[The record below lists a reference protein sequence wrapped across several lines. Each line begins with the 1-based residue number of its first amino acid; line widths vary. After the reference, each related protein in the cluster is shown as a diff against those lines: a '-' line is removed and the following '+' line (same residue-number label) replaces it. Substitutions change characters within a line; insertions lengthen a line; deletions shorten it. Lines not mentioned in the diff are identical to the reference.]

1 MTRWSR
7 QPYAKLRQAGPD
19 RRYKEI
25 RVVNPARGLNLLV
38 ADVLA
43 NDKEATAGT
52 KNVEYA
58 EGGVVRKRPGYT
70 ATGTGLSNPSDG
82 LGIFTSDSTTHML
95 CSDGGTMKKYVS
107 GTWSAVTGAVTMD
120 SSAKVSLTTLF
131 GETYGWDGINGGVV
145 YDGTSI
151 TRPGTMPK
159 AKFSVIYKG
168 YHVASGVD
176 GQLFRVY
183 FAKSSEPSRF
193 TDNVTPTGDD
203 IGLNDAT
210 NVPGATVFSG
220 TAGPRAIDINKN
232 DGQRVTGI
240 GFFQDVL
247 IIFKEESIYQL
258 YFNDSDGFV
267 VQRISSSYGAVAHDP
282 IASVENDCYFLTDK
296 GIYVLGNEPNY
307 YASIRTNELT
317 SRVKTLLQRIT
328 DWDKCRAIY
337 HDDRYWLTVPLDTG
351 DVNAMIVYDRR
362 FYAWALWDGIEARD
376 MIIFKDR
383 DGDGQ
388 KHFYFLD
395 DNEPQ
400 MQEFLWGSYNDNG
413 ETINQVFRTRAFEG
427 KLIEI
432 EKYWYTLR
440 PIFRRTTGEVNINYI
455 TEKGSD
461 GASVRLSTGESGG
474 IGVDNIGA
482 LLYGTSQ
489 VDTYTAED
497 LGLTGVVGLEESASS
512 SSTDSTHSVFDI
524 GVNLDSRT
532 LKVEFSNNN
541 LNESFTLLGWIITY
555 QTKDPARED
564 GSFTIR

>member
-1 MTRWSR
+1 
-7 QPYAKLRQAGPD
+7 
-19 RRYKEI
+19 
-25 RVVNPARGLNLLV
+25 
-38 ADVLA
+38 
-43 NDKEATAGT
+43 
-52 KNVEYA
+52 
-58 EGGVVRKRPGYT
+58 
-70 ATGTGLSNPSDG
+70 
-82 LGIFTSDSTTHML
+82 
-95 CSDGGTMKKYVS
+95 
-107 GTWSAVTGAVTMD
+107 
-120 SSAKVSLTTLF
+120 
-131 GETYGWDGINGGVV
+131 
-145 YDGTSI
+145 
-151 TRPGTMPK
+151 
-159 AKFSVIYKG
+159 
-168 YHVASGVD
+168 
-176 GQLFRVY
+176 
-183 FAKSSEPSRF
+183 
-193 TDNVTPTGDD
+193 
-203 IGLNDAT
+203 
-210 NVPGATVFSG
+210 
-220 TAGPRAIDINKN
+220 
-232 DGQRVTGI
+232 
-240 GFFQDVL
+240 
-247 IIFKEESIYQL
+247 
-258 YFNDSDGFV
+258 
-267 VQRISSSYGAVAHDP
+267 
-282 IASVENDCYFLTDK
+282 
-296 GIYVLGNEPNY
+296 
-307 YASIRTNELT
+307 
-317 SRVKTLLQRIT
+317 
-328 DWDKCRAIY
+328 
-337 HDDRYWLTVPLDTG
+337 
-351 DVNAMIVYDRR
+351 MIVYDRR

-440 PIFRRTTGEVNINYI
+440 PIFRRTTGEVSINYI

>member
-1 MTRWSR
+1 
-7 QPYAKLRQAGPD
+7 
-19 RRYKEI
+19 
-25 RVVNPARGLNLLV
+25 
-38 ADVLA
+38 
-43 NDKEATAGT
+43 
-52 KNVEYA
+52 
-58 EGGVVRKRPGYT
+58 
-70 ATGTGLSNPSDG
+70 
-82 LGIFTSDSTTHML
+82 
-95 CSDGGTMKKYVS
+95 
-107 GTWSAVTGAVTMD
+107 
-120 SSAKVSLTTLF
+120 
-131 GETYGWDGINGGVV
+131 VV